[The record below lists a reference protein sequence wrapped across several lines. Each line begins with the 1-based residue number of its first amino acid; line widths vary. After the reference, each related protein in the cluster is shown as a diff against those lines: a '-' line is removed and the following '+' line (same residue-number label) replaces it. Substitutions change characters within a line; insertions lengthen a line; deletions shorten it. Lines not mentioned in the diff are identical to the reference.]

1 MADAPKPA
9 TADMQPDRLQSLDA
23 YRGLIMISLAFAGFG
38 LAATSDLQ
46 LKADPDS
53 QFWQKVGHQ
62 FRHVEWVGC
71 VYWDMIQPSFMFMVG
86 VSMAYSYAKRQQSG
100 DSYSRML
107 CHAVTRSLM
116 LIALSIFL
124 MSKSKSQTDWSFM
137 NVLAQIGLGYPF
149 LFLLWGRSALVQLVA
164 AAVVL
169 GGTSAAYELYPLDD
183 ISLEVTASVDGEA
196 DRTTFRGEAVGVTQD
211 WANNNLDGV
220 RAPWHKNGNIGH
232 AADVWV
238 LNELPRAE
246 PFVFNRGGYQTIN
259 FIPSL
264 ATMIFGLMCGE
275 LLRSKRSSMSM
286 LMYLLMGGTIGIA
299 AGYGLDQAGLCPMVK
314 RIWTP
319 SWVLF
324 STGICCWILAS
335 LFLVIDVIRFRFWV
349 FPLTVVG
356 MNSIAIYCMSMSLK
370 SWTARQLQIHFG
382 EDVFT
387 LFGHVDAAMSPTVQ
401 AVLVGMMF
409 WLACFYM
416 YRNRLFVR
424 L

>member
-1 MADAPKPA
+1 MADAKTPT
-9 TADMQPDRLQSLDA
+9 TADLRKDRLQSLDA

-38 LAATSDLQ
+38 LAATADLQ
-46 LKADPDS
+46 LQADPTS
-53 QFWQKVGHQ
+53 EMWQTIGHQ

-86 VSMAYSYAKRQQSG
+86 VSMAYSYGKRQSSG

-107 CHAVTRSLM
+107 GHAVTRSLM

-149 LFLLWGRSALVQLVA
+149 LFLLWGRSALTQLIAV
-164 AAVVL
+164 AVVL

-183 ISLEVTASVDGEA
+183 ISLEVVASADDEA
-196 DRTTFRGEAVGVTQD
+196 AGTTFRGEAVGVSQD
-211 WANNNLDGV
+211 WAEQHLDGV
-220 RAPWHKNGNIGH
+220 RAPWHKNANVGH
-232 AADVWV
+232 AADVWI
-238 LNELPRAE
+238 LNEFPRAE

-275 LLRSKRSSMSM
+275 LLRSKRSAMST
-286 LMYLLMGGTIGIA
+286 LMYLLVGGTVGIA
-299 AGYGLDQAGLCPMVK
+299 AGYGLDHFGLCPMVK

-319 SWVLF
+319 SWALF
-324 STGICCWILAS
+324 SSGICCWILAA
-335 LFLVIDVIRFRFWV
+335 LYLVIDVIRFRFWA
-349 FPLTVVG
+349 FPLAVVG
-356 MNSIAIYCMSMSLK
+356 MNSIAIYCMSMTLK

-387 LFGHVDAAMSPTVQ
+387 LFGHMDAMMAPTVQ
-401 AVLVGMMF
+401 AVLVGLMF
-409 WLACFYM
+409 WLVCFYM